1 MSYSLPMRVLETL
14 HRKASDNLFHENVAN
29 VLASNV
35 ALDRKQRIMN
45 AMEGAPPSLQSM
57 EGPWRELACLD
68 LSPTGLFF
76 SQTRKYAGITE
87 IWNAYSTYTDVL
99 DPSVCQEQGIHPTK
113 SISKVHFRLLEGY
126 GTFFDHCL
134 NQNRRNPYPPSVRH
148 GFTLKDVAR
157 IFNAPMLLQDA
168 CDFFLTFPRSKV
180 SDLYTALGLHPRTGE
195 RRFAAEGISALAIK
209 RACAI
214 SSASRYILWSD
225 MTLAEIAAKCGYT
238 DGAHLHHE
246 FRRSTGGIPPA
257 AYRRAVHVQH

>member
-1 MSYSLPMRVLETL
+1 MSYSLPMRVLESL
-14 HRKASDNLFHENVAN
+14 HRKPSVNRFQENVAN
-29 VLASNV
+29 VLTSYV
-35 ALDRKQRIMN
+35 TLEKKRQLMHSV
-45 AMEGAPPSLQSM
+45 EGAIPSLQSL
-57 EGPWRELACLD
+57 EAPWRELASLD

-76 SQTRKYAGITE
+76 GHSRSYAE
-87 IWNAYSTYTDVL
+87 IAQLWDAHSTYGEVI
-99 DPSVCQEQGIHPTK
+99 DPSVCKEQGIYPTK
-113 SISKVHFRLLEGY
+113 EVSRVHFRMLEGY
-126 GTFFDHCL
+126 GAFFDHCL
-134 NQNRRNPYPPSVRH
+134 HQNRRNPHTPSVRH

-195 RRFAAEGISALAIK
+195 RRFASEGISALAIK

-225 MTLAEIAAKCGYT
+225 LTLAEIAAKCGYT

-257 AYRRAVHVQH
+257 AYRRAVRVQH